1 MQVGW
6 RLSWSGII
14 PVPDSL
20 VGCSGILH
28 SFFFLWGLKFNLV
41 VPPFQ
46 PVLLLG
52 RCDSSLSPTYRFCV
66 EECSE

>member
-20 VGCSGILH
+20 VGCSG
-28 SFFFLWGLKFNLV
+28 LKFNLV

-52 RCDSSLSPTYRFCV
+52 RCDSSLPPTYRFCV

>member
-28 SFFFLWGLKFNLV
+28 SFFFFVGSEV
-41 VPPFQ
+41 Q
-46 PVLLLG
+46 LG
-52 RCDSSLSPTYRFCV
+52 GASISARSLARKM
-66 EECSE
+66 